1 MSDRTDAF
9 QIDSLDV
16 YKGGVIGLAYCPGR
30 CGLDAHGHLWRRSL
44 DKDVATIHNWGA
56 AAVVSL
62 VTLSELKK
70 LGVGNL
76 SSALS
81 ACNIV
86 WHHCPINDC
95 QAPDCGFEVMWST
108 IETKLLRLLYE
119 QRRILLHCAA
129 GLGRTGTVAAKLLIA
144 SGVPAPQALARV
156 RAVRPGAVETVAQ
169 ERYLLALSDA

>member
-9 QIDSLDV
+9 QIDALDV

-30 CGLDAHGHLWRRSL
+30 CGLDAQGHLWRRSL
-44 DKDVATIHNWGA
+44 DKDVATIDNWGA

-86 WHHCPINDC
+86 WHHCPINDS
-95 QAPDCGFEVMWST
+95 QAPDCGFEGMWST
-108 IETKLLRLLYE
+108 IETKLLRLHFNLKKQLE
-119 QRRILLHCAA
+119 QC
-129 GLGRTGTVAAKLLIA
+129 
-144 SGVPAPQALARV
+144 
-156 RAVRPGAVETVAQ
+156 
-169 ERYLLALSDA
+169 